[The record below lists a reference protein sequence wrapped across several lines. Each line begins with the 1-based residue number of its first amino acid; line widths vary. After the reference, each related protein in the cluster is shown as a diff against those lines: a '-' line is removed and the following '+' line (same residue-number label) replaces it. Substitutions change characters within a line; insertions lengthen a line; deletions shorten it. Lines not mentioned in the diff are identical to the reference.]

1 MQQSEMH
8 TITKREITERV
19 AKKTDISRAL
29 AKRVMEQLFDEIIE
43 ELSHGNRIEFRDFG
57 VYEIKTRA
65 AHQAKNPRTL
75 APVFVPEKR
84 NAKFKPGRR
93 MRDRIDAARPVPL
106 IEPKTSIAP
115 HTHNLGSHAQVAQA
129 QTEPK
134 TPPKI
139 QSQTLGTVGPAAA
152 TQNHELPRPQRTTG

>member
-1 MQQSEMH
+1 MQQLETH
-8 TITKREITERV
+8 TITKREMTERV
-19 AKKTDISRAL
+19 AKKADISRAL

-93 MRDRIDAARPVPL
+93 MRDRIDAVRPVPL
-106 IEPKTSIAP
+106 IEPKTGIAP
-115 HTHNLGSHAQVAQA
+115 NTHDLGARKHP
-129 QTEPK
+129 T
-134 TPPKI
+134 
-139 QSQTLGTVGPAAA
+139 QSQALGTTRSAAA
-152 TQNHELPRPQRTTG
+152 TQNHELPSPQSTTG